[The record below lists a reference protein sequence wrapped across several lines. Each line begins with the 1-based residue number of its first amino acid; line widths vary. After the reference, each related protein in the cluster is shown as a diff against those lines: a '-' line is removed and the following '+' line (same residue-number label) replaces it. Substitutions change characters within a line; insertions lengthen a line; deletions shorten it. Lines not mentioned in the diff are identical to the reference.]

1 LVWHA
6 FGFFLG
12 TFAYVFTTVLA
23 GAPGESVSI
32 LVPILGLLAVLA
44 SLGIARRLQLSALN
58 SVQLAPILQDVST
71 RGRAALDQ
79 LYPEPFAEGTAVPW
93 SAPVKAVGVVWPWP
107 AAVLRQIDLPPLL
120 AVAERLDADVRLTV
134 GVGEMLWEQ
143 EVFIEITV
151 APTDGDERELLTG
164 VEAGIE
170 RSFAQDPLLAFRL
183 LNDIGLR
190 AVSAAI
196 NDPYTAV
203 QVIDAIE
210 GLLRRLITRHL
221 DVGSIPG
228 SDGRSR
234 VRLSMPDWDD
244 FVRAAVDELI
254 ETGRGISTVRHRLAT
269 MLDNLIALSPPA
281 RLSALQQRRVQL
293 SAP

>member
-1 LVWHA
+1 
-6 FGFFLG
+6 
-12 TFAYVFTTVLA
+12 
-23 GAPGESVSI
+23 
-32 LVPILGLLAVLA
+32 
-44 SLGIARRLQLSALN
+44 
-58 SVQLAPILQDVST
+58 
-71 RGRAALDQ
+71 
-79 LYPEPFAEGTAVPW
+79 
-93 SAPVKAVGVVWPWP
+93 
-107 AAVLRQIDLPPLL
+107 
-120 AVAERLDADVRLTV
+120 
-134 GVGEMLWEQ
+134 
-143 EVFIEITV
+143 
-151 APTDGDERELLTG
+151 
-164 VEAGIE
+164 
-170 RSFAQDPLLAFRL
+170 L

-190 AVSAAI
+190 ALSAAI